1 MQLSHMIQYYKVL
14 SNCNTWAYTT
24 TFSDKNAAPMHL
36 EIADVDRL
44 HVLIAITEEF

>member
-14 SNCNTWAYTT
+14 SNCN